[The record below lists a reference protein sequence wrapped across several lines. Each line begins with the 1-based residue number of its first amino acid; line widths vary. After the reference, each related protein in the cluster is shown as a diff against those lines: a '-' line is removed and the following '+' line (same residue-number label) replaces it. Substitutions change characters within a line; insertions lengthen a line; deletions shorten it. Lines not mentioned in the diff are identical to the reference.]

1 MNLELIIEST
11 AIVVTTSQIEI
22 LTKHHHNDNSN
33 TNTNTS
39 TTTDDDD
46 NDYAISI
53 PHVQLT
59 ISHGNIFHPYSKL
72 TIIVPP
78 SKEEKSSRNNR
89 YKLKIGEHN
98 IFEEECHYIFEVS
111 SFSFQRNHNDNHNDD
126 DGDDDDNLKVPT
138 NIIGSYNQFAPKSY
152 VYTNCNIGNGNLFQ
166 SFCHLYLTLSLEE
179 NRNNDVHDDANVTT
193 DADTNDNIIMMIGNG
208 NVFNSFVTLTLVG
221 ILTSSPAPVLNKLYF
236 SCVNLFNI

>member
-46 NDYAISI
+46 NDDAISI

-166 SFCHLYLTLSLEE
+166 SFCHLY
-179 NRNNDVHDDANVTT
+179 
-193 DADTNDNIIMMIGNG
+193 
-208 NVFNSFVTLTLVG
+208 F
-221 ILTSSPAPVLNKLYF
+221 
-236 SCVNLFNI
+236 